1 MLLIPSIDLR
11 GGRCVRLREGDFATE
26 TAYAMAPAALVR
38 RYHALGARWLH
49 IVDLDGA
56 RDGVTTNL
64 PIIESLLR
72 HPAVCYQVGG
82 GVRSAA
88 MIEKLLSMGVARV
101 VIGSAAIERP
111 AEVARWLKCFG
122 KDRICL
128 AFDVRM
134 GVHQPQV
141 HTHGWTRNSVLTLWD
156 AINAYP
162 PGLLKHVLST
172 DIERDG
178 TLRGPNLALYRYALN
193 LFPHLAWQASGG
205 IRNATDLAALARLN
219 VAAAVSGKALIEE
232 HIPLEELRRLL
243 PAALSPA

>member
-11 GGRCVRLREGDFATE
+11 NGLCVRLREGDFATE
-26 TAYAMAPAALVR
+26 TRYHLAPPAVVR

-56 RDGVTTNL
+56 RDGVTINM
-64 PIIESLLR
+64 PIIESLVR
-72 HPAVCYQVGG
+72 HPGVSFQVGG

-88 MIEKLLSMGVARV
+88 VIERLLSMGVARV
-101 VIGSAAIERP
+101 VIGSVAIENP
-111 AEVARWLKCFG
+111 AEVATWLKGFG
-122 KDRICL
+122 KERICL

-134 GVHQPQV
+134 GVHQPEV
-141 HTHGWTRNSVLTLWD
+141 HTHGWTRNSVLTLWG

-162 PGLLKHVLST
+162 PGSLKHVLST
-172 DIERDG
+172 DIARDG
-178 TLRGPNLALYRYALN
+178 TLRGPNLALYRCALN

-205 IRNATDLAALARLN
+205 IRNATDLGALARLN
-219 VAAAVSGKALIEE
+219 VSAAVTGKALIEE
-232 HIPLEELRRLL
+232 RIPLKELRPFL